1 MKIKT
6 RSNFFSLH
14 YTLEKAHPDLD
25 RESILRILE
34 RFESQRLISLS
45 AKRIKGTPFARVNPS
60 AYTYYN
66 NRELRKAAEDAASR
80 GGCFGAGGNR
90 GMGRTRAWNYK
101 MISVGFVAGLIS
113 GILLMWL
120 KNIFP
125 NELACTK
132 GCCRISPLSRII
144 LMEDE
149 NIRI

>member
-1 MKIKT
+1 MDEKDRVLKT
-6 RSNFFSLH
+6 LLDEDKNQGNFFSLH

-45 AKRIKGTPFARVNPS
+45 AKRIKRTPFARVNPS

-66 NRELRKAAEDAASR
+66 NRELRKAAEDAAK
-80 GGCFGAGGNR
+80 AEADALALAEIEEWEE
-90 GMGRTRAWNYK
+90 RTWNYK

-120 KNIFP
+120 KGKYFP
-125 NELACTK
+125 
-132 GCCRISPLSRII
+132 
-144 LMEDE
+144 
-149 NIRI
+149 

>member
-1 MKIKT
+1 MDEKDRVLKT
-6 RSNFFSLH
+6 L
-14 YTLEKAHPDLD
+14 LDEDEKAHPDLD

-66 NRELRKAAEDAASR
+66 NRELRKAAEDAAKSE
-80 GGCFGAGGNR
+80 ADALALAEIEEWEE
-90 GMGRTRAWNYK
+90 RTWNYK

-120 KNIFP
+120 KGKYF
-125 NELACTK
+125 T
-132 GCCRISPLSRII
+132 
-144 LMEDE
+144 
-149 NIRI
+149 